1 MPAVHV
7 EREAGSVVES
17 LGFFPDA
24 RVLIVNCDD
33 FGMSRSINA
42 GVVRAIE
49 GGIASSCSLMVPCD
63 AAADAMQILRER
75 PEIRF
80 GVHLTLVRDS
90 VDQRWSPVCSGE
102 EVPSLLDGS
111 GVLPL
116 ARDIPALLAHAR
128 LGEIEREFRA
138 QIEVVL
144 RAGLKPTHLD
154 WHCLADGGRG
164 DVMQMT
170 LGLALEYGLAMRAWG
185 DPAREELRRRGL
197 AAVDH
202 NFLDS
207 FNLELDGK
215 FDRYQQLLRAVP
227 LGLTEWAVHPAACE
241 DEAGVRSSDFEFLV
255 SPQAADTI
263 RSAQIHVI
271 SYQPLRESWRQR
283 ELSSDR

>member
-1 MPAVHV
+1 M
-7 EREAGSVVES
+7 VES
-17 LGFFPDA
+17 LGFSPDA

-33 FGMSRSINA
+33 FGMSPSINA
-42 GVVRAIE
+42 GVVRAID

-63 AAADAMQILRER
+63 AAADAMQILHER
-75 PEIRF
+75 PDIPF

-90 VDQRWSPVCSGE
+90 VKQRWSPICSGE

-116 ARDIPALLAHAR
+116 ARDIPALLAQAR

-164 DVMQMT
+164 DVLELT
-170 LGLALEYGLAMRAWG
+170 LGLALEYGLAMRGWG

-197 AAVDH
+197 DAIDH
-202 NFLDS
+202 DSLDS
-207 FNLELDGK
+207 FSLELDGK

-263 RSAQIHVI
+263 RSAQIRVI

-283 ELSSDR
+283 LRRPGV